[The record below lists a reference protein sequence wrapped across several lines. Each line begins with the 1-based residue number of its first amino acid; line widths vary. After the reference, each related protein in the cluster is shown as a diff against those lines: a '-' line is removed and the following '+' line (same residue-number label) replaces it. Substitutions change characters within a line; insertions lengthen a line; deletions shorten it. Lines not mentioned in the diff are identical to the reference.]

1 MKTVFLALLLVVTV
15 ARAQDA
21 ATMASQQATMAAQQ
35 AGLQAAQQ
43 NQDMMNAAQQ
53 ATLLGLQQ
61 TDQFNQL
68 ALQQMQIAG
77 VDTNRYILNIP
88 AWNDWR
94 VATWNHLDLSVK
106 PGVVKPGTQVRIKWR
121 GGEYA
126 AVYYT
131 LDGWSPT
138 LASTRYT
145 GPITINGPA
154 HLQAIGIGWNCLEV
168 CGHWTRSETVDAY
181 YDVTPN
187 AQSSS
192 NPTVVTDGLL
202 RAGTMLKLKTVAE
215 ARSDSAKPGDKVSL
229 VLDQDVMV
237 GDTVVI
243 PKGTPVDAV
252 LTQMATPAGPHR
264 PGLLVVAIR
273 SLQGVQAPIQ
283 LLGSET
289 MEGRSGQNA
298 EQAIIEP
305 GMTLYAK
312 VAADT
317 KLRP

>member
-1 MKTVFLALLLVVTV
+1 VKTVFLALLLMVPV

-53 ATLLGLQQ
+53 TALLVQQ
-61 TDQFNQL
+61 QIDQFNQQTL
-68 ALQQMQIAG
+68 LQMQIAG
-77 VDTNRYILNIP
+77 IDPNKYALSIP
-88 AWNDWR
+88 AWKDWK
-94 VATWNHLDLSVK
+94 VASGNHLDLSVK
-106 PGVVKPGTQVRIKWR
+106 PGVVKTGTQVRIRWR
-121 GGEYA
+121 GGDYA

-145 GPITINGPA
+145 GPIIINGPV
-154 HLQAIGIGWNCLEV
+154 HLQAIGIGWNCVYV
-168 CGHWTRSETVDAY
+168 CKDWTRSETVDAY
-181 YDVTPN
+181 YDVSPN

-192 NPTVVTDGLL
+192 NPTVVSDGLL
-202 RAGTMLKLKTVAE
+202 RSGTMLKLKTGAE
-215 ARSDSAKPGDKVSL
+215 ARSDSAKSGDKVSL
-229 VLDQDVMV
+229 LLDQDVTV

-252 LTQMATPAGPHR
+252 LTQVATPAGPHR

-273 SLQGVQAPIQ
+273 SLQGVRAPIQ

-317 KLRP
+317 KLGP

>member
-1 MKTVFLALLLVVTV
+1 VKTVFLALLLIVTA

-21 ATMASQQATMAAQQ
+21 ATLASQQATMAAQQ
-35 AGLQAAQQ
+35 VGLQAAQQ
-43 NQDMMNAAQQ
+43 GQDMMTASQQ
-53 ATLLGLQQ
+53 ATLLAQQ
-61 TDQFNQL
+61 QINQMNQQ
-68 ALQQMQIAG
+68 ALLQMQIAG
-77 VDTNRYILNIP
+77 VNTSRYALSIP
-88 AWNDWR
+88 AWNDLK
-94 VATWNHLDLSVK
+94 VASWNHLDLSVK

-121 GGEYA
+121 GGDYA

-145 GPITINGPA
+145 GPITINGPV
-154 HLQAIGIGWNCLEV
+154 HLQAVGIDWQ
-168 CGHWTRSETVDAY
+168 WTRSETMDAY

-215 ARSDSAKPGDKVSL
+215 VRSDSAKPGDRVSL
-229 VLDQDVMV
+229 LLDQDVMI

-243 PKGTPVDAV
+243 PKGTSVDAV
-252 LTQMATPAGPHR
+252 VIQVTTPVGHHR
-264 PGLLVVAIR
+264 PGLLVVAVR
-273 SLQGVQAPIQ
+273 SLQDTRAPIQ

>member
-1 MKTVFLALLLVVTV
+1 MKTVLLALSLIVTV

-21 ATMASQQATMAAQQ
+21 ATMATQQATMAAQQ

-43 NQDMMNAAQQ
+43 SQDMMHAAQQ

-77 VDTNRYILNIP
+77 VDTSRYALKIP
-88 AWNDWR
+88 VWNDWK
-94 VATWNHLDLSVK
+94 VASWNHLNLSVK
-106 PGVVKPGTQVRIKWR
+106 PGVVKPGTPVSIKWR
-121 GGEYA
+121 GGDYA

-138 LASTRYT
+138 LGSTRYT

-154 HLQAIGIGWNCLEV
+154 HLQAIGIGWN
-168 CGHWTRSETVDAY
+168 WTRSETVDAY

-187 AQSSS
+187 TQSSS

-202 RAGTMLKLKTVAE
+202 RAGTMLKLKTASE
-215 ARSDSAKPGDKVSL
+215 ARSDSAKIGDKVSL
-229 VLDQDVMV
+229 LLDQDVMV
-237 GDTVVI
+237 GAAVVI
-243 PKGTPVDAV
+243 PKGTSVDAV
-252 LTQMATPAGPHR
+252 LTQVTTPAGRHR
-264 PGLLVVAIR
+264 PGLLVVAVR
-273 SLQGVQAPIQ
+273 SLQDVGAPIQ

-305 GMTLYAK
+305 GITLYAK

-317 KLRP
+317 KLRQ

>member
-1 MKTVFLALLLVVTV
+1 VKTVFLALSLMVTV

-21 ATMASQQATMAAQQ
+21 ATMASQQAAR
-35 AGLQAAQQ
+35 
-43 NQDMMNAAQQ
+43 
-53 ATLLGLQQ
+53 LGL
-61 TDQFNQL
+61 QFNQL
-68 ALQQMQIAG
+68 ALQQMQMAG
-77 VDTNRYILNIP
+77 VETSRYALRIP

-94 VATWNHLDLSVK
+94 VATWSHLDLSVK

-121 GGEYA
+121 GGDYA

-145 GPITINGPA
+145 GPITINGA
-154 HLQAIGIGWNCLEV
+154 GHLQAIGIGWNCLDV
-168 CGHWTRSETVDAY
+168 CKDWTRSETVEAY

-215 ARSDSAKPGDKVSL
+215 VRSDSAKPGDKVSL
-229 VLDQDVMV
+229 LLDQDVMI

-243 PKGTPVDAV
+243 PKGTSADAV
-252 LTQMATPAGPHR
+252 VIQVTTPEGRHR
-264 PGLLVVAIR
+264 PGLVVVAAR
-273 SLQGVQAPIQ
+273 SLQGMRAPIQ

-289 MEGRSGQNA
+289 MEGRFGQNV

-312 VAADT
+312 VVADT
-317 KLRP
+317 KLVGGP

>member
-1 MKTVFLALLLVVTV
+1 VKTVFLALLLMVTV

-21 ATMASQQATMAAQQ
+21 ATMAAQQ

-77 VDTNRYILNIP
+77 VDTNRYVLNIP
-88 AWNDWR
+88 AWNDWK
-94 VATWNHLDLSVK
+94 VASWNHLDLSVK

-121 GGEYA
+121 GGDYA

-145 GPITINGPA
+145 GPITINGPV
-154 HLQAIGIGWNCLEV
+154 HLQAIGVDWQ
-168 CGHWTRSETVDAY
+168 WSRSETVDAY
-181 YDVTPN
+181 YDVTPK
-187 AQSSS
+187 AQSFN

-215 ARSDSAKPGDKVSL
+215 SRSNSAKLGDKVSL
-229 VLDQDVMV
+229 LLDQDVMV

-243 PKGTPVDAV
+243 PKGTSVDAV
-252 LTQMATPAGPHR
+252 LTQVMTPAGPHR
-264 PGLLVVAIR
+264 RGLLVVAVR
-273 SLQGVQAPIQ
+273 SLQGMRAPIQ

-298 EQAIIEP
+298 RQAIIEP

>member
-1 MKTVFLALLLVVTV
+1 VKTVFIALLLMVAV

-21 ATMASQQATMAAQQ
+21 ATMAAQQATMAAQQ
-35 AGLQAAQQ
+35 AGQQAGQQ
-43 NQDMMNAAQQ
+43 AMQDMMTAGQTALLVQQ
-53 ATLLGLQQ
+53 QI
-61 TDQFNQL
+61 DQFNQQTL
-68 ALQQMQIAG
+68 LQMQIAG
-77 VDTNRYILNIP
+77 VDTHRYVLNIP
-88 AWNDWR
+88 AWNDWK
-94 VATWNHLDLSVK
+94 VASWNHLDLSVK
-106 PGVVKPGTQVRIKWR
+106 PGVVKTGTQVRIRWR
-121 GGEYA
+121 GGDYA
-126 AVYYT
+126 AVYFT

-145 GPITINGPA
+145 GPITINGPV
-154 HLQAIGIGWNCLEV
+154 HLQAIGIGWNCLYV
-168 CGHWTRSETVDAY
+168 CKDWTRSETVDAY

-187 AQSSS
+187 AQSSN
-192 NPTVVTDGLL
+192 NPTVVSDGML
-202 RAGTMLKLKTVAE
+202 RAGTMLKLKTAAE

-229 VLDQDVMV
+229 LLDQDVTV

-243 PKGTPVDAV
+243 PKGTSVDAV
-252 LTQMATPAGPHR
+252 LTQVTTPAGPHR

-273 SLQGVQAPIQ
+273 SLQGVRASIQ